1 MIKLKFSIK
10 AVLLRIC
17 AVVLL
22 LAVTGALALSVFF
35 GRRTPANP
43 VPEGTG
49 NQITESPVPV
59 NPYTAED
66 FTMKDGYLTCLSGE
80 SKLGVDVSH
89 FQGTINWKKAA
100 KAGISFAIIRIGG
113 RGYGEEGRLYA
124 DTKAKKN
131 YTGAK
136 KAGLQVGVYF
146 FSQATTPEEAREEA
160 AYALDLIKDWELDL
174 PVVFDWEKVGEDG
187 RTVGIT
193 TKELIPIT
201 KAFCEE
207 ITLAGYE
214 AMIYFNPNQSQ
225 NIAYLDALQEYRF
238 WLALYSEEMSFPYKV
253 DFWQYTNKGKVP
265 GFSKNVDLNL
275 MLTYS

>member
-1 MIKLKFSIK
+1 M
-10 AVLLRIC
+10 LRLC

-43 VPEGTG
+43 APEGTG

-66 FTMKDGYLTCLSGE
+66 FAVKDGYLTCLSGE

-100 KAGISFAIIRIGG
+100 KAGISFAFIRIGG

-207 ITLAGYE
+207 ITRAGYE

-225 NIAYLDALQEYRF
+225 NIAYLKALQEYRF